1 MLIKML
7 RRRYRRYK
15 KMRGLIKETMRR
27 GGESERLRRRM
38 ERQAQI
44 RREKAIIIS
53 GLIRSWDLKEI
64 KPPTRDLYSTL
75 QWFYHGLTIK
85 YLRDL
90 EKHFWS

>member
-1 MLIKML
+1 ML

-27 GGESERLRRRM
+27 GGEAERLRKRM

-44 RREKAIIIS
+44 RRDKKAIIT

-64 KPPTRDLYSTL
+64 KPPTREMYDTL
-75 QWFYHGLTIK
+75 QWFHQGLTIK

>member
-1 MLIKML
+1 
-7 RRRYRRYK
+7 
-15 KMRGLIKETMRR
+15 MRGLIKETMRR
-27 GGESERLRRRM
+27 GGEAERLRKRM

-44 RREKAIIIS
+44 RRDKKAIIT

-64 KPPTRDLYSTL
+64 KPPTREMYDTL
-75 QWFYHGLTIK
+75 QWFHQGLTIK

>member
-85 YLRDL
+85 YLKDL
-90 EKHFWS
+90 EKEFWS